1 MIWRA
6 GGRFGSCRGR
16 WKQDGGGDYVRRVK
30 LMWCRVRVVRT
41 VGSSTEEEE
50 EEEEELGSRRNK
62 GGNWWWG

>member
-16 WKQDGGGDYVRRVK
+16 WKQDGGGDSVRRVK
-30 LMWCRVRVVRT
+30 LVWCRVRVVRT
-41 VGSSTEEEE
+41 VGSSM
-50 EEEEELGSRRNK
+50 EEEEELGSRCNK